1 MIFFRRILFEFG
13 KQPFDRTRQCMDVS
27 AESASPALFARA
39 ASGMVSVL
47 DAAVPDRLAAVR
59 RASVRGSCIA
69 VRVLRGGFGCADVPL
84 RLSLRRRLKLVV
96 RRELGHESNAGD
108 ER

>member
-1 MIFFRRILFEFG
+1 
-13 KQPFDRTRQCMDVS
+13 MDVS